1 MGDIDLLALLDFAR
15 RNIVNKTAFALVQ
28 SQATPHGVDGSMTQR
43 PLLSVILLLDER
55 EHEILV
61 A

>member
-1 MGDIDLLALLDFAR
+1 MRDIDLLALLDFAR
-15 RNIVNKTAFALVQ
+15 RNVINKTAFALVQ
-28 SQATPHGVDGSMTQR
+28 SQATPHGVDGSMTKR
-43 PLLSVILLLDER
+43 PLSCVILLLDKR